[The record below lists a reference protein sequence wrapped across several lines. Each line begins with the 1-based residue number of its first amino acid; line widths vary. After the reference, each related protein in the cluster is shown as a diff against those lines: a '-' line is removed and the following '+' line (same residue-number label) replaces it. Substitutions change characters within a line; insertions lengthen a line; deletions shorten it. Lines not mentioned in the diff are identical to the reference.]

1 MGAPAVAALPSG
13 AHGVFV
19 TGDCAPLCWDARGGP
34 ISTLPRWPHPQ
45 LRSTTSTQ
53 PASKFFLL
61 QNAQAQPLVIR
72 WSKTHAQL
80 PPRPSSRLPTP
91 QLRWLCRPLLLGA
104 YASIADPRSLSA
116 RGSGGLNA
124 LLPSAGRARPSPS
137 PSRSVPA
144 VPCNIALVPVL
155 LPPPVWTSCP
165 QLPAALQ
172 LGERVGQLVAVLL
185 PSPGSTL
192 TTSRLRLHA
201 TQWDDLSTLPSS
213 ASSRRLVFTL
223 GL

>member
-80 PPRPSSRLPTP
+80 PPRPSPRLPTP

-124 LLPSAGRARPSPS
+124 LLPTVGPAESLLFSQHLHRPSAPTS
-137 PSRSVPA
+137 IRPGQHASV
-144 VPCNIALVPVL
+144 
-155 LPPPVWTSCP
+155 
-165 QLPAALQ
+165 
-172 LGERVGQLVAVLL
+172 RR
-185 PSPGSTL
+185 PGTWGS
-192 TTSRLRLHA
+192 
-201 TQWDDLSTLPSS
+201 D
-213 ASSRRLVFTL
+213 
-223 GL
+223 